1 MNSTEQESLYEEHIR
16 FSSYVLYG
24 ILKNN
29 NMDVNNDL
37 FKQIWNKLNADIT
50 VAQLL
55 DTYIHKTE
63 FILMFEKYDLKELS
77 VFWKNNDF
85 DKNIGDLILG
95 DKIINIFTFTV
106 WAVKNDKENST

>member
-1 MNSTEQESLYEEHIR
+1 MNSTEQESLYEENIR

-63 FILMFEKYDLKELS
+63 FISMFEKYDLKELS

-106 WAVKNDKENST
+106 WAVKNEENST

>member
-1 MNSTEQESLYEEHIR
+1 
-16 FSSYVLYG
+16 
-24 ILKNN
+24 
-29 NMDVNNDL
+29 MDVNNDL

-106 WAVKNDKENST
+106 WAVKKDKNNHSNCCDKENCT